1 MANTFDKP
9 LVTILDTRTL
19 EDPTAFQKAYRQVS
33 LSRREKVDSCR
44 FLKDKQLCLGAG
56 LLLEQGLNKLGI
68 FDAVIALG
76 ECNKPYIANHPE
88 VVFNLSHSG
97 HYAACAFYRK
107 EVGIDVQQ
115 IVPISDPLIQK
126 IAVQEEAANI
136 LQLSQEAKEEAFAK
150 LWTIKESYLKYIGSG
165 LRVSPKRLTYFDG
178 LFLDGNPVNVTL
190 ETTQLP
196 GHIMT
201 LCYSL

>member
-19 EDPTAFQKAYRQVS
+19 EDPAAFQEAYAKVAPSRQK
-33 LSRREKVDSCR
+33 KVDSCR
-44 FLKDKQLCLGAG
+44 FPKDKRLCLGAG
-56 LLLEQGLNKLGI
+56 LLFVQGLQKLGI
-68 FDAVIALG
+68 FDAQIAYADSG
-76 ECNKPYIANHPE
+76 KPYITNHPALF
-88 VVFNLSHSG
+88 FNLSHSG
-97 HYAACAFYRK
+97 HYAACAFYHK

-115 IVPISDPLIQK
+115 IVPVSDPLIQK
-126 IAVQEEAANI
+126 IAVQEEAATL
-136 LQLSQEAKEEAFAK
+136 LQLSQEAKEEAFTK

-165 LRVSPKRLTYFDG
+165 LQVSPKRLTYFDG

-201 LCYSL
+201 LCY

>member
-19 EDPTAFQKAYRQVS
+19 EDPAAFQEAYAKVAPSRQK
-33 LSRREKVDSCR
+33 KVNNCR
-44 FLKDKQLCLGAG
+44 FPKDKRLCLGAG
-56 LLLEQGLNKLGI
+56 LLFVQELQKLGI
-68 FDAVIALG
+68 FDAQIAYADSG
-76 ECNKPYIANHPE
+76 KPYIANHPE
-88 VVFNLSHSG
+88 VFFNLSHSG
-97 HYAACAFYRK
+97 QYAACAFYHK
-107 EVGIDVQQ
+107 EIGIDVQQ
-115 IVPISDPLIQK
+115 IVPVSDPLIQK
-126 IAVQEEAANI
+126 IAVQEEAATI

-178 LFLDGNPVNVTL
+178 LFLDGTPVNVTL

-201 LCYSL
+201 LCY